1 FANQNVA
8 GSNPQNVGEL
18 ADLLERAIKSVVYE
32 GKLIWDVKPKTL
44 VGPNNPAKQ
53 ISAAESE
60 EQFGKWQKDA
70 EAKAKHDK
78 EQAAAEKRVAALIAA
93 FTPTKNGRLD
103 YPLIEK
109 VNARHRGWFEDAKK
123 DGKDLLKVEEQIRR
137 DQQVTYDRVERLKE
151 AFQRRWQEFV
161 RLNPDKILGAPASD
175 PELDAVTN
183 PDPTPVA
190 PVKPVVTKQTL
201 NKMDRDIKD
210 LEEAQVRFRYWQSQG
225 LLN

>member
-1 FANQNVA
+1 MTETLAVQPDFRPASMFVSQRAYIEAAFAELNRRLAPARLANHSLNGSLLFANQNVA

-137 DQQVTYDRVERLKE
+137 DQQVTYDRVERDS
-151 AFQRRWQEFV
+151 W
-161 RLNPDKILGAPASD
+161 
-175 PELDAVTN
+175 
-183 PDPTPVA
+183 
-190 PVKPVVTKQTL
+190 
-201 NKMDRDIKD
+201 KM
-210 LEEAQVRFRYWQSQG
+210 
-225 LLN
+225 

>member
-1 FANQNVA
+1 MLFRSPARLANHSLNGSLLFANQNVA

-137 DQQVTYDRVERLKE
+137 DQQVTYDRVERDS
-151 AFQRRWQEFV
+151 W
-161 RLNPDKILGAPASD
+161 
-175 PELDAVTN
+175 
-183 PDPTPVA
+183 
-190 PVKPVVTKQTL
+190 
-201 NKMDRDIKD
+201 KM
-210 LEEAQVRFRYWQSQG
+210 
-225 LLN
+225 